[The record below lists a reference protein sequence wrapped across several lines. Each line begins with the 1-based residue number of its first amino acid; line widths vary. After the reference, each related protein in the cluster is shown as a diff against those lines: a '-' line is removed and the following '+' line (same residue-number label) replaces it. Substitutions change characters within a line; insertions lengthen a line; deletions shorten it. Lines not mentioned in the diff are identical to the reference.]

1 MRRAP
6 TPREPSGLPQE
17 RRPRGCLRSDIG
29 SQHPRANRHRLGRCP
44 LRTEREGR
52 TAGSPSSTAV
62 HTTPRSAARS
72 GTVRL
77 PDRTAGPAGVLLDLD
92 DTLVDFSG
100 ASPAALAEVLG
111 PEADFTTWMALTDHW
126 YPQFTSGQLS
136 YQALE
141 RNRLAEM
148 LTLLGRPVP
157 GTAGLD
163 ELDARRKQAVESRLR
178 LYPDVLPFVRRV
190 RAAGYRVGVLS
201 NSDGRQQRR
210 RIAGLGLGP
219 WLDAIT
225 VSGES
230 GLAKPSPESFFLACD
245 RLGTPP
251 GRTVHIG
258 DSLDNDAIGAQ
269 RAGLTAVWLRRETP
283 DGSPAP
289 AGIAVVTSLAALTH

>member
-1 MRRAP
+1 MTA
-6 TPREPSGLPQE
+6 
-17 RRPRGCLRSDIG
+17 
-29 SQHPRANRHRLGRCP
+29 
-44 LRTEREGR
+44 R
-52 TAGSPSSTAV
+52 TAGSSSSGGMNTM
-62 HTTPRSAARS
+62 PGSAARC

-77 PDRTAGPAGVLLDLD
+77 PDRTAGPAGVLLDMD

-111 PEADFTTWMALTDHW
+111 PEADFTTWMALTDRW
-126 YPQFTSGQLS
+126 YPRFTSGRLS

-148 LTLLGRPVP
+148 LTVLGRPVP

-178 LYPDVLPFVRRV
+178 LYPDVLPFLRRV
-190 RAAGYRVGVLS
+190 RAAGYRIGILS

-210 RIAGLGLGP
+210 RITGLGLRP

-225 VSGES
+225 VSGDS
-230 GLAKPSPESFFLACD
+230 GLAKPSPESFALACD

-251 GRTVHIG
+251 ERTVHIG
-258 DSLDNDAIGAQ
+258 DSLDNDAVGAQ
-269 RAGLTAVWLRRETP
+269 RAGLTGVWLRRNAP
-283 DGSPAP
+283 DGAPSP
-289 AGIAVVTSLAALTH
+289 AGIAVVTSLAAMG